1 MRLKIILSFLTL
13 LSLAFLV
20 PSDVFGAWYDTEWE
34 YRNKI
39 TVSLNSVISNDL
51 SDFPVLIKF
60 THNDLKQ
67 ANESEGRDFVFTLSD
82 GTTKLSHEIES
93 YDNATGEIIAWV
105 NFPTLAAAS
114 SADIYI
120 YYKGNTVGFNSADVW
135 NDDYVLVWHLNQTSD
150 GTAGEFSDATG
161 NGNDGRGG
169 GGTKVGYSAG
179 RIPHDTDG
187 QIGAGQELKGPTTIG
202 SGEGTGDII
211 WTNSVIQGMP
221 SRDVTIELWVGDIV
235 NGPDNEN
242 NWLYNDLVSFCTTH
256 TNDANNKWSNHLNLW
271 RSGNVK
277 MQAVTDLYV
286 STTDPGHPVDNN
298 NPASFTNWNHIVA
311 VYNLKDADGTQG
323 NSQLYI
329 NGVLVKE
336 ENRSGHLNRVIQ
348 TSDLRMVL
356 GGDVDGENKNNCG
369 RVNNELIG
377 KVDELRISSGLR
389 TADYAAAS
397 YHNQGNPSAY
407 LTLATQENV
416 DTTSPTT
423 VITSGSGGG
432 CADCTPP
439 TLGVNKDG
447 TRLVDDGFSYNG
459 DAIDVEHFYTP
470 FDLLT
475 VEIGKENVVGLKI
488 YENQGADSIQHI
500 GLSFGLD
507 KEQIFGEGLAIIEWD
522 KVYGDEPKVTV
533 TDPENI
539 LGDVR
544 VVVDPNLVKCTD
556 DSQSEQCMIFRIY
569 HTFREGPDFRIF
581 STYIWDD
588 ERNGWQNYFN
598 HGLNVVGESLNPPD
612 VHTVFDRQ
620 GYLYTIT
627 VSGDREAVDGNGD
640 NWYLDDDEFWK
651 KEFFVKKPVP
661 QGTPMAGYDRDH
673 PYFTAYQNGQV
684 ILAESTIKAI
694 LGVDSIQAILPDYIS
709 GADTSDAYSDSRLDD
724 VMTNKMK
731 LEEIKA
737 FEKMYAEYY
746 GQNPYG
752 KKFPFTEP
760 DPISGFGGTVPLSE
774 SDSQE

>member
-1 MRLKIILSFLTL
+1 MKKSTSLLLLLLMSILIIPIGDALAVTTFTTSFSVSGQTSQPDDIAFNSDGTKMFIIGGSNIYQYTLSTGFDVSTASYSGTSVSVSSQDSNPNGFAFNSDGTKMFIAGATADKIFEYTL
-13 LSLAFLV
+13 NTGF
-20 PSDVFGAWYDTEWE
+20 
-34 YRNKI
+34 
-39 TVSLNSVISNDL
+39 DL
-51 SDFPVLIKF
+51 SDTVTYSGNSLSLNAGNTVVTGIAF
-60 THNDLKQ
+60 N
-67 ANESEGRDFVFTLSD
+67 SD
-82 GTTKLSHEIES
+82 GTKLYTLDGLDLEDAYEYSIS
-93 YDNATGEIIAWV
+93 TGFDLSSVTAFVAIRTLSNAQSDII
-105 NFPTLAAAS
+105 F
-114 SADIYI
+114 
-120 YYKGNTVGFNSADVW
+120 
-135 NDDYVLVWHLNQTSD
+135 NDDGSKVYSVRGGGNPVFQRSLSTAYDLSSSTSD
-150 GTAGEFSDATG
+150 GGGLWLSSFDGSFSNLAFNSDGTKFFMLGGSNDKVYEYSVSTAFNLADSIKPTVSSAATSDDTTIILTMSENVFDSSTTAGDFTISGGATSPTVTSISASESEITLNLSATVTGDDTLLVSYTRTSGNIKDLSLNTLNDFSNQSVT
-161 NGNDGRGG
+161 NGEAVTPPPPGG
-169 GGTKVGYSAG
+169 GG
-179 RIPHDTDG
+179 
-187 QIGAGQELKGPTTIG
+187 
-202 SGEGTGDII
+202 
-211 WTNSVIQGMP
+211 
-221 SRDVTIELWVGDIV
+221 
-235 NGPDNEN
+235 
-242 NWLYNDLVSFCTTH
+242 
-256 TNDANNKWSNHLNLW
+256 
-271 RSGNVK
+271 
-277 MQAVTDLYV
+277 
-286 STTDPGHPVDNN
+286 
-298 NPASFTNWNHIVA
+298 
-311 VYNLKDADGTQG
+311 
-323 NSQLYI
+323 
-329 NGVLVKE
+329 
-336 ENRSGHLNRVIQ
+336 
-348 TSDLRMVL
+348 
-356 GGDVDGENKNNCG
+356 
-369 RVNNELIG
+369 
-377 KVDELRISSGLR
+377 
-389 TADYAAAS
+389 
-397 YHNQGNPSAY
+397 
-407 LTLATQENV
+407 
-416 DTTSPTT
+416 
-423 VITSGSGGG
+423 G
-432 CADCTPP
+432 CSDCTPP

-447 TRLVDDGFSYNG
+447 IRLVDDGFAYNG
-459 DAIDVEHFYTP
+459 DAIDVEYYYTP

-627 VSGDREAVDGNGD
+627 ISGDREAVDGNGD
-640 NWYLDDDEFWK
+640 NWYLADDSFWK
-651 KEFFVKKPVP
+651 KEFFVKKPTP

-709 GADTSDAYSDSRLDD
+709 GADTSDAYSDDSRLDD
-724 VMTNKMK
+724 IMTNKMK

-737 FEKMYAEYY
+737 FEKMYADYY

-760 DPISGFGGTVPLSE
+760 DPISGFGGNIVIQNDS
-774 SDSQE
+774 SQELLGVIGLMVGIVALSIGVGFYSMRKK

>member
-150 GTAGEFSDATG
+150 GTAGEFTDATG

-169 GGTKVGYSAG
+169 CGTKVGYSAG

-202 SGEGTGDII
+202 SGEGTGDMI
-211 WTNSVIQGMP
+211 WTNSVIKGMP

-256 TNDANNKWSNHLNLW
+256 TTDANNKWSNHLNLW

-356 GGDVDGENKNNCG
+356 GGDVDGISGNNCAK
-369 RVNNELIG
+369 VNNELKG

-389 TADYAAAS
+389 TADYAAA
-397 YHNQGNPSAY
+397 
-407 LTLATQENV
+407 
-416 DTTSPTT
+416 
-423 VITSGSGGG
+423 
-432 CADCTPP
+432 
-439 TLGVNKDG
+439 
-447 TRLVDDGFSYNG
+447 
-459 DAIDVEHFYTP
+459 
-470 FDLLT
+470 
-475 VEIGKENVVGLKI
+475 
-488 YENQGADSIQHI
+488 
-500 GLSFGLD
+500 
-507 KEQIFGEGLAIIEWD
+507 
-522 KVYGDEPKVTV
+522 
-533 TDPENI
+533 
-539 LGDVR
+539 
-544 VVVDPNLVKCTD
+544 
-556 DSQSEQCMIFRIY
+556 
-569 HTFREGPDFRIF
+569 
-581 STYIWDD
+581 
-588 ERNGWQNYFN
+588 
-598 HGLNVVGESLNPPD
+598 
-612 VHTVFDRQ
+612 
-620 GYLYTIT
+620 
-627 VSGDREAVDGNGD
+627 
-640 NWYLDDDEFWK
+640 
-651 KEFFVKKPVP
+651 
-661 QGTPMAGYDRDH
+661 
-673 PYFTAYQNGQV
+673 
-684 ILAESTIKAI
+684 
-694 LGVDSIQAILPDYIS
+694 
-709 GADTSDAYSDSRLDD
+709 
-724 VMTNKMK
+724 
-731 LEEIKA
+731 
-737 FEKMYAEYY
+737 
-746 GQNPYG
+746 
-752 KKFPFTEP
+752 
-760 DPISGFGGTVPLSE
+760 
-774 SDSQE
+774 

>member
-256 TNDANNKWSNHLNLW
+256 TTDANNKWSNHLNLW

-277 MQAVTDLYV
+277 MKAVNDFYV

-356 GGDVDGENKNNCG
+356 GGDVDGINGNNCAK
-369 RVNNELIG
+369 VNNELKG
-377 KVDELRISSGLR
+377 KVDELRISSGLK
-389 TADYAAAS
+389 TADYAAAT
-397 YHNQGNPSAY
+397 YFNQGDPSTY
-407 LTLATQENV
+407 LSLGTQETQETQDEEIEEKKGSDCYDCEIPKLTKV
-416 DTTSPTT
+416 E
-423 VITSGSGGG
+423 VHITSNTSEAGGKDSCNSNGFGNNKSLRVYQVSYDINSYEVQVQAYSTCGSISVKIT
-432 CADCTPP
+432 TPSE
-439 TLGVNKDG
+439 
-447 TRLVDDGFSYNG
+447 R
-459 DAIDVEHFYTP
+459 
-470 FDLLT
+470 
-475 VEIGKENVVGLKI
+475 
-488 YENQGADSIQHI
+488 SIL
-500 GLSFGLD
+500 GLSMD
-507 KEQIFGEGLAIIEWD
+507 Q
-522 KVYGDEPKVTV
+522 P
-533 TDPENI
+533 
-539 LGDVR
+539 
-544 VVVDPNLVKCTD
+544 
-556 DSQSEQCMIFRIY
+556 
-569 HTFREGPDFRIF
+569 
-581 STYIWDD
+581 
-588 ERNGWQNYFN
+588 
-598 HGLNVVGESLNPPD
+598 
-612 VHTVFDRQ
+612 
-620 GYLYTIT
+620 
-627 VSGDREAVDGNGD
+627 
-640 NWYLDDDEFWK
+640 YLDDRVAVYFGYLDESDEKFNISIQNKRDSFDETFYIYDKSIIK
-651 KEFFVKKPVP
+651 KYTGETGYTSEQQDSFSPIIPSTQITIASEPSIITASQTIKESIPVEKQIVTKKSVID
-661 QGTPMAGYDRDH
+661 QTQSIQYTPEPIAEE
-673 PYFTAYQNGQV
+673 TT
-684 ILAESTIKAI
+684 ESTCGIGTESVNGICKI
-694 LGVDSIQAILPDYIS
+694 IIPD
-709 GADTSDAYSDSRLDD
+709 
-724 VMTNKMK
+724 
-731 LEEIKA
+731 
-737 FEKMYAEYY
+737 
-746 GQNPYG
+746 
-752 KKFPFTEP
+752 EP
-760 DPISGFGGTVPLSE
+760 QFCFLFWCW
-774 SDSQE
+774 

>member
-1 MRLKIILSFLTL
+1 M
-13 LSLAFLV
+13 
-20 PSDVFGAWYDTEWE
+20 
-34 YRNKI
+34 
-39 TVSLNSVISNDL
+39 
-51 SDFPVLIKF
+51 
-60 THNDLKQ
+60 
-67 ANESEGRDFVFTLSD
+67 
-82 GTTKLSHEIES
+82 
-93 YDNATGEIIAWV
+93 
-105 NFPTLAAAS
+105 
-114 SADIYI
+114 
-120 YYKGNTVGFNSADVW
+120 
-135 NDDYVLVWHLNQTSD
+135 
-150 GTAGEFSDATG
+150 
-161 NGNDGRGG
+161 
-169 GGTKVGYSAG
+169 
-179 RIPHDTDG
+179 
-187 QIGAGQELKGPTTIG
+187 
-202 SGEGTGDII
+202 
-211 WTNSVIQGMP
+211 
-221 SRDVTIELWVGDIV
+221 
-235 NGPDNEN
+235 
-242 NWLYNDLVSFCTTH
+242 
-256 TNDANNKWSNHLNLW
+256 
-271 RSGNVK
+271 
-277 MQAVTDLYV
+277 
-286 STTDPGHPVDNN
+286 
-298 NPASFTNWNHIVA
+298 
-311 VYNLKDADGTQG
+311 
-323 NSQLYI
+323 
-329 NGVLVKE
+329 
-336 ENRSGHLNRVIQ
+336 
-348 TSDLRMVL
+348 
-356 GGDVDGENKNNCG
+356 
-369 RVNNELIG
+369 
-377 KVDELRISSGLR
+377 
-389 TADYAAAS
+389 
-397 YHNQGNPSAY
+397 
-407 LTLATQENV
+407 
-416 DTTSPTT
+416 
-423 VITSGSGGG
+423 
-432 CADCTPP
+432 
-439 TLGVNKDG
+439 
-447 TRLVDDGFSYNG
+447 
-459 DAIDVEHFYTP
+459 EHFYTP

-488 YENQGADSIQHI
+488 YENLGADSIQHI

-556 DSQSEQCMIFRIY
+556 DSQSEQCMIFRIC